1 MLRYT
6 KKVSSPNDGMLLTS
20 FLRLAFPLLPD
31 SAVQKAFR
39 SRDVKIDGQRV
50 DKKAVVHDKN
60 IIEIYTQAGQIQP
73 EIIYQDKYMAVIY
86 KPAGINSDSDNPD
99 EYTLQKW
106 AQETF
111 CEAEH
116 QPAICHRLDNQTSG
130 LLLISLN
137 SKIHQEILTMFKER
151 KVWKEYTCLTVG
163 TPHPAS
169 ALRKAFLLK
178 DSSAGKVRVYSVP
191 RKEAQE
197 IITEYTV
204 TEPGDVSR
212 VKVILHTGRTHQIRA
227 HMSFLGFPVL
237 GDDVYG
243 HREANRIYKAKKL
256 CLCATGLR
264 LQKEA
269 AVLAGLNDR
278 LFQIQ
283 PPF

>member
-1 MLRYT
+1 MIRYT
-6 KKVSSPNDGMLLTS
+6 KKVSSTNDGVLLTS

-60 IIEIYTQAGQIQP
+60 TIDVYTQVEQVQP
-73 EIIYQDKYMAVIY
+73 EIVYQDKNMAVIN
-86 KPAGINSDSDNPD
+86 KPAGISSDSDNPD
-99 EYTLQKW
+99 EYSLQKW

-111 CEAEH
+111 CEADYL
-116 QPAICHRLDNQTSG
+116 PAICHRLDNQTSG
-130 LLLISLN
+130 LLLVSLN
-137 SKIHQEILTMFKER
+137 SKTHQEILSMFKER
-151 KVWKEYTCLTVG
+151 KVWKEYTCLVVG
-163 TPHPAS
+163 TPYPAS
-169 ALRKAFLLK
+169 ALRKAYLLK
-178 DSSAGKVRVYSVP
+178 DSSAGKVRVFSAHK
-191 RKEAQE
+191 KEAQE
-197 IITEYTV
+197 IITEYTII
-204 TEPGDVSR
+204 EPGDASR

-227 HMSFLGFPVL
+227 HMSYLGFPVL

-243 HREANRIYKAKKL
+243 NREANRNHKAKKL

-264 LQKEA
+264 LQSEA
-269 AVLAGLNDR
+269 AVLAGLSDR